1 MFNVVVAKT
10 QKKSLKDI
18 VQPEMREVERGSRLG
33 RQSKIF
39 EVYLKGPKHLKCKK
53 PL

>member
-1 MFNVVVAKT
+1 L
-10 QKKSLKDI
+10 QKCKKALKAI
-18 VQPEMREVERGSRLG
+18 VQPEMREVERGPRLG

-39 EVYLKGPKHLKCKK
+39 EVYLKGPKPLKRKK